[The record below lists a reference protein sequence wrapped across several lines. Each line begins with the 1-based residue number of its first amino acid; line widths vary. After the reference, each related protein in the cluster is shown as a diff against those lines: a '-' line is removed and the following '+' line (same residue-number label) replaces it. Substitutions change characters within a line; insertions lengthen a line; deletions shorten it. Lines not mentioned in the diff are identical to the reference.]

1 MSTIS
6 DANNYNVFT
15 DAQQFVSQWENDEW
29 AIDEEKGKTYT
40 MRTPQGNVE
49 TIAHFLAGLIANFKQ
64 ATTAANLWIKFGKN
78 DLHPEVTMT
87 SITALTNTSVALVH
101 FREESKANYV
111 LVPGPAHQKK
121 VTQLEEQLS
130 QERLARQHVERE
142 LGSATFS
149 I

>member
-87 SITALTNTSVALVH
+87 
-101 FREESKANYV
+101 E
-111 LVPGPAHQKK
+111 
-121 VTQLEEQLS
+121 
-130 QERLARQHVERE
+130 VEMQRGVGHRIKDRRE
-142 LGSATFS
+142 LRDGIEAAGNVFQHDAHS
-149 I
+149 